1 MVAGLFAMFIISGS
15 ACGQRKEGDEP
26 TKYQSQAG
34 LEKLTQQAAQGFPA
48 SRPGQAKQ
56 TTTKSGP
63 VNSKFSS
70 AKNITAT
77 SPNGKD
83 IDSIIRP
90 VLARQFGDARL
101 VSSKG
106 PEAPKR
112 DGEVVEDRL
121 VYSVKTLL
129 TVNGGDDLHKA
140 FRAVGFLASP
150 RLGREPTHS
159 RDSVYMSYFRSTS
172 LRGYSFVV
180 KVDTGKQQ
188 IEIESYKLGSK
199 YDRM

>member
-1 MVAGLFAMFIISGS
+1 MFIISGS

-34 LEKLTQQAAQGFPA
+34 LEKLTQQAAQQ
-48 SRPGQAKQ
+48 SKQ

-63 VNSKFSS
+63 LNSKFSS

-83 IDSIIRP
+83 IDSIISP
-90 VLARQFGDARL
+90 VLVKQFGDARL